1 VLAVLAT
8 SVVIDVLNNRSIIEL
23 NPMQLRNLL
32 MLVQKQI
39 ELLDAIAFELQNFR
53 KIA

>member
-8 SVVIDVLNNRSIIEL
+8 AVVVDVLNNRSIIEL
-23 NPMQLRNLL
+23 NPMQLRSLL

-39 ELLDAIAFELQNFR
+39 ELLVVIAFEL
-53 KIA
+53 